1 MMDLVFY
8 QSIRDFLLVYL
19 PKQRVCSS
27 NTITAYRRSINQFIT
42 YMADKKGCDLSGIGF
57 DDLTRDNV
65 ISFLDDS
72 QAVRQNSPA
81 TRNSKLYALRSFAKY
96 AGTVSAENFSVF
108 IELSIAPVQR
118 EEKRVVGYISEDA
131 VKCVLEKPN
140 TVTKLGIRDQCFMVL
155 MYDTAA
161 RDQEMLDLK
170 LESMSLSG
178 LAPYIRIIGKGNK
191 MRHVPI
197 MQKTVGHLHNYI
209 RLFHPNPIGTDFLF
223 YTVSHGLRHQMS
235 DDNAARFI
243 EKYGKMAQTEC
254 VEMPDKLTPHMF
266 RHARA
271 LHLYTNG
278 MPLPIISEFLG
289 HASIQSTQVYAYAD
303 TEMKR
308 KAIEKAHG
316 SSNLPN
322 DDAPIWQTDDEVI
335 RKLYGL

>member
-1 MMDLVFY
+1 MMDLLFY

-19 PKQRVCSS
+19 PMQRVCSV

-42 YMADKKGCDLSGIGF
+42 YMAEKKGCVLSGIGF
-57 DDLTRDNV
+57 DDLTRENV

-72 QAVRQNSPA
+72 QSRHKNSPA
-81 TRNSKLYALRSFAKY
+81 TRNSKLYALRAFTKY
-96 AGTVSAENFSVF
+96 AGTVSTERFSLF
-108 IELSIAPVQR
+108 IELSTVPVGR

-131 VKCVLEKPN
+131 VRSVLRKPN
-140 TVTKLGIRDQCFMVL
+140 TSTKLGIRDQCFMIL
-155 MYDTAA
+155 MYDSAA
-161 RDQEMLDLK
+161 RDQEMLNLT
-170 LESMSLSG
+170 LENLSLSG
-178 LAPYIRIIGKGNK
+178 VAPYIRIVGKGNK

-197 MQKTVGHLHNYI
+197 MQKTVSHLQKYI
-209 RLFHPNPIGTDFLF
+209 RLFHPNPIGTDYLF
-223 YTVSHGLRHQMS
+223 YTVSHGTRHKMS
-235 DDNAARFI
+235 DDNTARFI
-243 EKYGKMAQTEC
+243 EKYGRMAQSEC
-254 VEMPDKLTPHMF
+254 MDVPVKLTPHMF

-271 LHLYTNG
+271 LHLYRNG

-289 HASIQSTQVYAYAD
+289 HSSIQSTQVYAYAD

-322 DDAPIWQTDDEVI
+322 DTPIWQTDNDVI